1 MIPKP
6 FRRRCLATLSAA
18 AVAAFAGPRRQAV
31 AQSAGWPARPV
42 RIVAPGAPG
51 ALFDLS
57 ARQIADKLAPALG
70 QPVLVDNRPGAGGL
84 LAMQHVARSA
94 PDGHTF
100 GVCAFTQLT
109 VNPWMFDKPAYD
121 PIADFAPVTALFS
134 SPIMLATRPD
144 SPIGSLA
151 QLLEVARA
159 RPGRLSY
166 GSSGVGQP
174 PHVLLELVEHRARLH
189 LVHVPYRG
197 GPAAIGGLLAG
208 DVDLV
213 FEGSGV
219 LLPQVRAGRLRPLA
233 VTGTRRLAALPD
245 VPTFGDAGIAGID
258 DSWMGVVAPAGTPAD
273 IVGRMQGE
281 IARALE
287 APDVRASY
295 ESTGRTAIGNP
306 PEAFAAMIRDG
317 VPKWR
322 ELVKVAGL
330 KPE

>member
-1 MIPKP
+1 MIPSP
-6 FRRRCLATLSAA
+6 SRRRCLASLSAA
-18 AVAAFAGPRRQAV
+18 ALAALAAPGRPAA
-31 AQSAGWPARPV
+31 AQPAGWPGRPV

-84 LAMQHVARSA
+84 VAMQHVARSA

-121 PIADFAPVTALFS
+121 PIADFAPITALFS

-144 SPIGSLA
+144 SPIGSFA
-151 QLLEVARA
+151 QLLEV
-159 RPGRLSY
+159 
-166 GSSGVGQP
+166 
-174 PHVLLELVEHRARLH
+174 
-189 LVHVPYRG
+189 
-197 GPAAIGGLLAG
+197 
-208 DVDLV
+208 
-213 FEGSGV
+213 
-219 LLPQVRAGRLRPLA
+219 
-233 VTGTRRLAALPD
+233 
-245 VPTFGDAGIAGID
+245 
-258 DSWMGVVAPAGTPAD
+258 
-273 IVGRMQGE
+273 
-281 IARALE
+281 ARALE

-295 ESTGRTAIGNP
+295 ESTGRTPIGNP